1 MPKNVKY
8 KLRRNVTMEEFFW
21 LEHDLKKGT
30 VLYEHKGQAY
40 FYLKGCKRPV
50 VIEPNRFPFFDV
62 LAERGLLIE
71 KRKPKKYRLFV
82 EETSSK
88 K

>member
-8 KLRRNVTMEEFFW
+8 KLRRDVTQEQFFW
-21 LEHDLKKGT
+21 LEQDLKKGT

-82 EETSSK
+82 DEPSSK